1 MRSSGSW
8 STAATY
14 TWLSRPCSSR
24 RGWRC
29 TPISNAGSS
38 PSGVVMPKKSD
49 DAQRAELLVQAGL
62 SPQYVADVLGVAIES
77 KTMISSRSL
86 TKPDAELATKL
97 RGLIDYA
104 IDEAAWEIQW
114 GAPNARIGLLKVL
127 VSRGSQLL

>member
-1 MRSSGSW
+1 
-8 STAATY
+8 
-14 TWLSRPCSSR
+14 
-24 RGWRC
+24 
-29 TPISNAGSS
+29 
-38 PSGVVMPKKSD
+38 MPKKSD

-127 VSRGSQLL
+127 VSRGSQLLGAEGATKIDELREMFMGEMTETRRLETVEETDDTP